1 MYNPKQVCRKPYSKE
16 PEFLLDIFRAIGNE
30 IINIP
35 FEIKQIKSV
44 SIFPEVVTG
53 FDKYIIYWDMQYWDF
68 FDSFLLEL
76 SYLLENNA
84 YFNRFIDRVCSICF
98 DYLSLKLVH
107 IPALAYCIQVNR
119 EKRFGTE
126 TAYQCVNNLGE
137 YQLTGSVYEKNVF
150 LTRMLVFNHEL
161 FHLYYQL
168 TPAKKLAD
176 YNMLQKLAGLYLN
189 GDWTDFITDSEEDR
203 ILFDS
208 LQKLQSLSFD
218 KLMEEA
224 SCDYRALI
232 ETVSI
237 QNQID
242 SEAKRNLK
250 RHIRE
255 IHDAFHINQ
264 TFLSSL
270 CNISLCWEAV
280 YKAYIS
286 GDSTEE
292 VLKIIQPF
300 LDKTTQMSAVRN
312 IIIPDFLDRLIMQTY
327 DISSYA
333 NILGNSFVRSAF
345 KEITDK
351 MLDANFM
358 VYAFEETL
366 RLMQLPHYNLLELKD
381 IVLSN
386 AGYR

>member
-1 MYNPKQVCRKPYSKE
+1 MNNLKQLCHKPYSKE
-16 PEFLLDIFRAIGNE
+16 SELFLSIFYAIGNE
-30 IINIP
+30 IIDVP
-35 FEIKQIKSV
+35 FEIKQIKSA
-44 SIFPEVVTG
+44 SIFPEVAND
-53 FDKYIIYWDMQYWDF
+53 FDKYIIYWDMQYWEF

-84 YFNRFIDRVCSICF
+84 YFGAFIDRVCSICF

-119 EKRFGTE
+119 ERRFGTE
-126 TAYQCVNNLGE
+126 TAYRSVNNLGE
-137 YQLTGSVYEKNVF
+137 CQIIGSIYEKNIF

-168 TPAKKLAD
+168 TPDKKIAD
-176 YNMLQKLAGLYLN
+176 YGILHKLTDLYMK
-189 GDWTDFITDSEEDR
+189 GDWTDFITDSGEDK
-203 ILFDS
+203 ILFNS
-208 LQKLQSLSFD
+208 LQKLQNSSFD

-224 SCDYRALI
+224 ACDYRALI
-232 ETVSI
+232 EAVSI

-242 SEAKRNLK
+242 SETKRNL
-250 RHIRE
+250 RLHIQE

-270 CNISLCWEAV
+270 CNISSCWEAV

-286 GDSTEE
+286 GDSIEE
-292 VLKIIQPF
+292 VLKFIQPF

-312 IIIPDFLDRLIMQTY
+312 IIIPDFLDRIIMQKHG
-327 DISSYA
+327 ISSYV

-345 KEITDK
+345 QKITDK
-351 MLDANFM
+351 MLDVNFM
-358 VYAFEETL
+358 VYTIEETL
-366 RLMQLPHYNLLELKD
+366 RLVQLPRYNPIELKD
-381 IVLSN
+381 IVLGN
-386 AGYR
+386 VGYQ

>member
-1 MYNPKQVCRKPYSKE
+1 MYNFKQVCRKPYSKE
-16 PEFLLDIFRAIGNE
+16 PEFLLGIFSAIGNE
-30 IINIP
+30 IIDIS

-44 SIFPEVVTG
+44 SIFPEVATD
-53 FDKYIIYWDMQYWDF
+53 FDKYVIYWDMQYWEF

-84 YFNRFIDRVCSICF
+84 YFNSFIDRVCSICF
-98 DYLSLKLVH
+98 DYLSLKLIH

-119 EKRFGTE
+119 ERRFGTE
-126 TAYQCVNNLGE
+126 TAYQSVNDLSE
-137 YQLTGSVYEKNVF
+137 YQIIGSIYEKNVF

-168 TPAKKLAD
+168 VPDKKLAD
-176 YNMLQKLAGLYLN
+176 YDMLYKLADLYIK
-189 GDWTDFITDSEEDR
+189 GDWTEFIADSEEDK

-208 LQKLQSLSFD
+208 LQKLQNASLD

-224 SCDYRALI
+224 ACDYRALI

-237 QNQID
+237 QNQI
-242 SEAKRNLK
+242 EFKAKRNLK
-250 RHIRE
+250 HHIRE

-270 CNISLCWEAV
+270 CNISSCWESV

-286 GDSTEE
+286 GNNTEE
-292 VLKIIQPF
+292 VLKIIQPL

-312 IIIPDFLDRLIMQTY
+312 IIIPDFLDRLIMQKY
-327 DISSYA
+327 GISSYV
-333 NILGNSFVRSAF
+333 NILNNSFVKSAF
-345 KEITDK
+345 QKITDK
-351 MLDANFM
+351 MLDVNFM
-358 VYAFEETL
+358 IYAIEETL
-366 RLMQLPHYNLLELKD
+366 RLIQMPHYNPFELKD
-381 IVLSN
+381 IILKN
-386 AGYR
+386 AGYQ

>member
-1 MYNPKQVCRKPYSKE
+1 MYNPKQLCRNPYPKE
-16 PEFLLDIFRAIGNE
+16 PEFLLGIFSAMGNE
-30 IINIP
+30 IIDVP
-35 FEIKQIKSV
+35 FEIKQIKSASV
-44 SIFPEVVTG
+44 FPEVATD
-53 FDKYIIYWDMQYWDF
+53 FNKYVIYWDMQYWEF

-76 SYLLENNA
+76 SYLLESNA
-84 YFNRFIDRVCSICF
+84 YFDSFINRVCSICF
-98 DYLSLKLVH
+98 DYLSLRMVH

-126 TAYQCVNNLGE
+126 TAYQNVNNLDE
-137 YQLTGSVYEKNVF
+137 YQLIGGLYEKNIF

-168 TPAKKLAD
+168 VPDKKLAD
-176 YNMLQKLAGLYLN
+176 CDILHKLAELYMN
-189 GDWTDFITDSEEDR
+189 GNWTDFITDSEEET
-203 ILFDS
+203 ILFDG
-208 LQKLQSLSFD
+208 LRKLQSSSFD

-224 SCDYRALI
+224 ACDYRALI

-242 SEAKRNLK
+242 SDTERNLK
-250 RHIRE
+250 RHIQE

-270 CNISLCWEAV
+270 CNISSCWESV

-292 VLKIIQPF
+292 VLKIIKPF

-312 IIIPDFLDRLIMQTY
+312 IIIPDFLDRLIMQKY
-327 DISSYA
+327 GISSYV
-333 NILGNSFVRSAF
+333 NILSSPFIRSAF
-345 KEITDK
+345 QKITDK
-351 MLDANFM
+351 MLDVNFM

-366 RLMQLPHYNLLELKD
+366 RLIQLPHYNPSELKD

-386 AGYR
+386 AGYQ

>member
-1 MYNPKQVCRKPYSKE
+1 
-16 PEFLLDIFRAIGNE
+16 
-30 IINIP
+30 
-35 FEIKQIKSV
+35 
-44 SIFPEVVTG
+44 
-53 FDKYIIYWDMQYWDF
+53 MQYWEF

-76 SYLLENNA
+76 SYLLENNS
-84 YFNRFIDRVCSICF
+84 YLDSFVNRVCSICF
-98 DYLSLKLVH
+98 DYLSLKLLH

-119 EKRFGTE
+119 EIRFGTE
-126 TAYQCVNNLGE
+126 TAYQPVNNLGE
-137 YQLTGSVYEKNVF
+137 YQLMGSVFEKNIF
-150 LTRMLVFNHEL
+150 LARILVFNHEL

-168 TPAKKLAD
+168 APNKKLAD
-176 YNMLQKLAGLYLN
+176 YDMLHKLADLYMG
-189 GDWTDFITDSEEDR
+189 GDWSNFITDSGEDM

-208 LQKLQSLSFD
+208 LHKLQNSSFD

-224 SCDYRALI
+224 ACDYRALI

-250 RHIRE
+250 LHIPE

-270 CNISLCWEAV
+270 CNISSCWEAV

-292 VLKIIQPF
+292 VLKSIQPF

-312 IIIPDFLDRLIMQTY
+312 IIIPDFLDRLIMQKHG
-327 DISSYA
+327 ISSYA
-333 NILGNSFVRSAF
+333 NILGNSFVKSAF
-345 KEITDK
+345 QKIMDK
-351 MLDANFM
+351 MLDGNFM
-358 VYAFEETL
+358 VYAIEETI
-366 RLMQLPHYNLLELKD
+366 RLMQLPHYNQFKLKD

-386 AGYR
+386 AGYQ